1 MSHKYFRIFSDL
13 NKWHWG
19 LVTVYSFVLTEH
31 SFFLLFWN
39 RITWSKLQMGIIYQ
53 ENVHNFKKWNFRL
66 FTHVNENHFSTK
78 PTFQKFIALLDNYN
92 YNIGQTEDLTSD
104 EWAEIEDFLTEVIK
118 TQVMQLAY
126 GYLLNNSKTHF
137 DKWFCEKTIFFS
149 K

>member
-13 NKWHWG
+13 ISGIGVWS
-19 LVTVYSFVLTEH
+19 LFIVLFWQNIL
-31 SFFLLFWN
+31 FFLLFWN

-53 ENVHNFKKWNFRL
+53 ENVRNFKKWNFRL